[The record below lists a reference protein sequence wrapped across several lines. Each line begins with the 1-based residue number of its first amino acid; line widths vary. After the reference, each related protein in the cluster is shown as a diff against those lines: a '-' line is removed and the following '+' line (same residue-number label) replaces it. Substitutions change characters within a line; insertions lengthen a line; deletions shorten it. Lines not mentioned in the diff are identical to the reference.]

1 VVSAQVLGEVFAVVT
16 REIGVPMTPD
26 DARSAVVAIGA
37 LAHGDCL
44 IVATV
49 LLRCPSREPVRRGRC
64 GTPRIGRV
72 GSEAAPGP
80 RTPEDPLSCT

>member
-1 VVSAQVLGEVFAVVT
+1 VVSAQVLGELFAVVT
-16 REIGVPMTPD
+16 PQIRVPMTPD
-26 DARSAVVAIGA
+26 HARSAIVAIGA
-37 LAHGDCL
+37 LDYWDCL

-72 GSEAAPGP
+72 GSEAAPGA